1 MAETDNPIANFAQK
15 ALYLGMG
22 LAAVAA
28 DNAARVAGRAGSRL
42 FELRKQ
48 AQALVDEL
56 VERGAMSAEEARAY
70 MDAMAANAHRA
81 NAHRKVQEG
90 QTGGPRKISID
101 DIGDEEDEVGT
112 AIELSEAARL
122 RQQIA
127 QLQAE
132 LDRIKGKS

>member
-28 DNAARVAGRAGSRL
+28 DNAAKVAGRASSRL

-48 AQALVDEL
+48 VQALVDEL
-56 VERGAMSAEEARAY
+56 VERGAMSAEEARAF
-70 MDAMAANAHRA
+70 MDAMAINANRRVEPRQA
-81 NAHRKVQEG
+81 
-90 QTGGPRKISID
+90 GGPRKINID
-101 DIGDEEDEVGT
+101 DISDEEEKAGN

-122 RQQIA
+122 RRQIA
-127 QLQAE
+127 ELQAE
-132 LDRIKGKS
+132 LDRIKKQSS

>member
-28 DNAARVAGRAGSRL
+28 DNAAKVAGKAGTRL
-42 FELRKQ
+42 SELRKQ
-48 AQALVDEL
+48 AQTLVDEL
-56 VERGAMSAEEARAY
+56 VERGAMSAEEARVF
-70 MDAMAANAHRA
+70 MDTMAANA
-81 NAHRKVQEG
+81 NRKVEPG
-90 QTGGPRKISID
+90 QGPRKISID
-101 DIGDEEDEVGT
+101 DIGDETDEAST

-127 QLQAE
+127 DLQAE

>member
-28 DNAARVAGRAGSRL
+28 DNAAKVAGKAGSRL

-48 AQALVDEL
+48 AQTLVDEL
-56 VERGAMSAEEARAY
+56 VERGAMSAEEARAF
-70 MDAMAANAHRA
+70 MDTIAANA
-81 NAHRKVQEG
+81 NRKVEPG
-90 QTGGPRKISID
+90 QSSGGPRKISID
-101 DIGDEEDEVGT
+101 DIGDEADEAST

-127 QLQAE
+127 DLQAE

>member
-15 ALYLGMG
+15 AFYLGMG

-28 DNAARVAGRAGSRL
+28 DNAAKVAGKAGSRL

-48 AQALVDEL
+48 AQALLDEL
-56 VERGAMSAEEARAY
+56 VERGAMSAEEARAF
-70 MDAMAANAHRA
+70 MDTMAANANRRA
-81 NAHRKVQEG
+81 EEPRQG
-90 QTGGPRKISID
+90 SGPRRISID
-101 DIGDEEDEVGT
+101 DIGDEVDEAGT

-127 QLQAE
+127 ELQAE

>member
-70 MDAMAANAHRA
+70 MDAMAANAHR
-81 NAHRKVQEG
+81 KVQEG